1 MGEIVNL
8 NFWNGL
14 EDEDILHACP
24 KCDCAEF
31 FLLADSRVVC
41 ANCESL
47 MTNIRTEEI
56 NSD

>member
-1 MGEIVNL
+1 MGEVIFL

-14 EDEDILHACP
+14 EDEDILHGCP

-56 NSD
+56 E